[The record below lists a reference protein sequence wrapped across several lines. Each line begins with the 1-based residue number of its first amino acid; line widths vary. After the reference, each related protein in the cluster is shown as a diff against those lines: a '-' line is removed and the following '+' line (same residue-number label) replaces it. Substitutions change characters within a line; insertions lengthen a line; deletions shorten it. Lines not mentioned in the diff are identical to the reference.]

1 MRKRMLAL
9 LLATVLTVPFLAG
22 CGNDAP
28 AEVAD
33 VAPDAV
39 EDVVEEVDEVEDA
52 VEDEVDEVVAGTEEV
67 VVRIG
72 WTPPDVTGVWAT
84 VSTFMEK
91 AVEDAAQHGITIDIV
106 ERAPTDHTGIAEQ
119 IATIENFIQ
128 QEVDVIMVAPT
139 DVDGVTPALIEVNQA
154 GIPLIMVNMM
164 SDIEGVD
171 VAAFVGFDNFGSAV
185 VSGWSAIDILGAPG
199 VLGEGEVVDLPV
211 DTFMDIPFW
220 EDFYADLDHDTIS
233 GRIAIIEGL
242 AGDYF
247 SNARVGGF
255 MSVIDQ
261 FPNVEILTVLPGD
274 WNRQVSVDVTE
285 NILQNFDDIDI
296 IFAPSSEM
304 GFGASIAIGNAGLEG
319 EIAVISHGGTMESGE
334 AIRDG
339 RFAAETWHGFPDWG
353 WYGIKYAVML
363 ALGHDVPDRFDIG
376 ARTQWIGNADNFFPY
391 PSLSPIPW
399 GDMIN

>member
-1 MRKRMLAL
+1 MKKRILAL

-33 VAPDAV
+33 AVEDAVEDAVDEV
-39 EDVVEEVDEVEDA
+39 EDVVEE
-52 VEDEVDEVVAGTEEV
+52 EVDEVVVDTDEPV
-67 VVRIG
+67 VVQIG

-84 VSTFMEK
+84 VSEFMEK
-91 AVEDAAQHGITIDIV
+91 AVEDAAQHGIIVDIV

-119 IATIENFIQ
+119 IATIENFIER
-128 QEVDVIMVAPT
+128 EVDVIIVGPT
-139 DVDGVTPALIEVNQA
+139 DVDGVTPALQAVNEA

-171 VAAFVGFDNFGSAV
+171 VASFVGFDNFGSAV
-185 VSGWSAIDILGAPG
+185 VSGWSAVDILGAPG
-199 VLGEGEVVDLPV
+199 VLGEGEELDIPA
-211 DTFMDIPFW
+211 DAFMDIPFW
-220 EDFYADLDHDTIS
+220 EDLYADLDHDTIS

-261 FPNVEILTVLPGD
+261 FPNIEILTVLPGD

-285 NILQNFDDIDI
+285 NILQSFDEIDI

-304 GFGASIAIGNAGLEG
+304 GFGASIAIANAGLEG

-353 WYGIKYAVML
+353 WYGVKYAVML
-363 ALGHDVPDRFDIG
+363 ALGHDVPQRYDIG
-376 ARTQWIGNADNFFPY
+376 ARTQWLGNADNFFPT
-391 PSLSPIPW
+391 PLLTPIPW
-399 GDMIN
+399 EDFIN